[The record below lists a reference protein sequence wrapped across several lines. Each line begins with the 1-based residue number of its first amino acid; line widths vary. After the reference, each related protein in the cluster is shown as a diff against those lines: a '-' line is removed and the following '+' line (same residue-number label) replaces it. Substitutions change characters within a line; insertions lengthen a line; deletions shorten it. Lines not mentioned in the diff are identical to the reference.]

1 MADRGVSQI
10 YSCLCAGSH
19 KASSPSIF
27 EKEIQRER
35 EVVAGS
41 GEGERKGKKKKIVN
55 IRVYISSPNILP
67 DNKKIKRKEMIG
79 MKEILYKSNISI
91 DLSSVKKRKKTGL
104 KLQRQSHST
113 GA

>member
-1 MADRGVSQI
+1 MADCGVSQI

-27 EKEIQRER
+27 EKEVQRER

-41 GEGERKGKKKKIVN
+41 GEGESKGKKKKN
-55 IRVYISSPNILP
+55 CKHKSISSPNILP

-91 DLSSVKKRKKTGL
+91 DFSSVKKKKERKQG
-104 KLQRQSHST
+104 
-113 GA
+113 